1 MGFVFGAVEGII
13 THYMQ
18 SNKSKELIEKIKRM
32 SKGYK
37 NIIIL
42 FNRFK
47 DRLLLEIPI
56 GKDEYKDKFKD
67 CEKISDRISKFE
79 EIYEN
84 SITYDDEKNK
94 KIEKKYDETGMM
106 KCLEKTIFAAAGASA
121 DSVSRV
127 GAGIGIAKVL
137 QTVTNTS
144 TKCII
149 NKYIYWFIAFS
160 GSLFFAGSIAVDG
173 MKSLCSIYKGE
184 V

>member
-1 MGFVFGAVEGII
+1 MLQNAAVMGFVFGAVEGII

-18 SNKSKELIEKIKRM
+18 SNKSKKLIEKIKRM

-42 FNRFK
+42 FNRFQ

-84 SITYDDEKNK
+84 SITYDDDEKNK
-94 KIEKKYDETGMM
+94 KIAKKYDETGMM

-144 TKCII
+144 AKCII
-149 NKYIYWFIAFS
+149 NKYIY
-160 GSLFFAGSIAVDG
+160 
-173 MKSLCSIYKGE
+173 
-184 V
+184 